1 MKKEIRKWTTSIGDV
16 TMEEA
21 VNEFFDGDWDPKSW
35 EDTEEYID
43 SYIEE
48 DFQEISDK
56 EADHLKAEIKKEFD
70 KKVIKLRQEEINLLK
85 DRKSILSWIKSLVD
99 NWPDE
104 GTVGY
109 MLSEKEILDLI
120 LENGSTVRNK

>member
-1 MKKEIRKWTTSIGDV
+1 MKKETRKWITSIEDV

-70 KKVIKLRQEEINLLK
+70 RRVNKIRQEEIDQLK
-85 DRKSILSWIKSLVD
+85 DRKSILSWIED
-99 NWPDE
+99 MQYDWPDE
-104 GTVGY
+104 GEVGY
-109 MLSEKEILDLI
+109 MLSKEEILDLI
-120 LENGSTVRNK
+120 LQNSNK

>member
-1 MKKEIRKWTTSIGDV
+1 MKKETRKWITSIEDV

-70 KKVIKLRQEEINLLK
+70 RRVNKIRQEEIDQLK
-85 DRKSILSWIKSLVD
+85 DRKSILSWIED
-99 NWPDE
+99 MQHDWPDQGE
-104 GTVGY
+104 VGY
-109 MLSEKEILDLI
+109 MLSKEEILDLI
-120 LENGSTVRNK
+120 LQNSNK

>member
-1 MKKEIRKWTTSIGDV
+1 MKKETRKWITSIEDV

-70 KKVIKLRQEEINLLK
+70 RRVNKIRQEEINQLK
-85 DRKSILSWIKSLVD
+85 DRKSILSWIED
-99 NWPDE
+99 MQYDWPDE
-104 GTVGY
+104 GEVGY
-109 MLSEKEILDLI
+109 MLSKEEILDLI
-120 LENGSTVRNK
+120 LQNSNK

>member
-1 MKKEIRKWTTSIGDV
+1 MSKWVTS
-16 TMEEA
+16 TEEVSVEEV
-21 VNEFFDGDWDPKSW
+21 VNDFFDGDWDPKSW

-48 DFQEISDK
+48 FQEISDK

-70 KKVIKLRQEEINLLK
+70 KRVNEFRQEEIDQLK
-85 DRKSILSWIKSLVD
+85 DKESILNWIKISLLD

-109 MLSEKEILDLI
+109 ILSEEEILDLI
-120 LENGSTVRNK
+120 LQNSNK